1 MHRHPL
7 RAALAVLLVVLGGS
21 TVAALAYAPYLP
33 QLVFDGYPSLIG
45 PAKAKVVPIEGIE
58 HPRDLGS
65 AMTATVDATLQTLF
79 DNSEGRALLVFH
91 RGRLLLEHYGSGV
104 TPDTPLNS
112 YSIAKSLVGA
122 LVYKALAE
130 GRLASLDAT
139 LGETLPEFRDDPV
152 SGVTIRS
159 LLVMRS
165 GLSFETHSKFGGD
178 SGSKDLEATATNPFG
193 PLARLHF
200 LGLGSIEHELV
211 ADTAT
216 VPPFSYQNVN
226 TALLGAVLEG
236 LYGRPLA
243 ELLAEKI
250 WRPAAAASAS
260 WLAPSMSGEVAAYCC
275 VFATARD
282 WIRIGAFLMENGT
295 GADPFLPEGLWRE
308 FLGLDL
314 SYAEVRRGH
323 YGQHVW
329 QDVLD
334 RPGQS
339 LQGQFTY
346 LFGQNGQIL
355 YLMPERD
362 LVVYRAGEKVQ
373 LLHSTLYG
381 AWNTAATAAT
391 R

>member
-1 MHRHPL
+1 MHHHPL
-7 RAALAVLLVVLGGS
+7 RAALAALLVVLGGS
-21 TVAALAYAPYLP
+21 TAAALAFAPYLP
-33 QLVFDGYPSLIG
+33 QLVAEGYPALIG
-45 PAKAKVVPIEGIE
+45 PAKGKVRLVEGTE
-58 HPRDLGS
+58 HPRHLGS
-65 AMTATVDATLQTLF
+65 AMAATVDPALETLF
-79 DNSEGRALLVFH
+79 DEAEGRALLVFH
-91 RGRLLLEHYGSGV
+91 HGRLLLERYGPGV
-104 TPDTPLNS
+104 TAETPLNS
-112 YSIAKSLVGA
+112 YSMAKSLVGA

-130 GRLASLDAT
+130 GRLATLDAT
-139 LGETLPEFRDDPV
+139 LGETLPELRDDPA
-152 SGVTIRS
+152 SGVTIRA
-159 LLVMRS
+159 LLTMRS

-178 SGSKDLEATATNPFG
+178 SGTKDMEATASNPFG

-200 LGLGSIEHELV
+200 LGLRSIEHELV
-211 ADTAT
+211 TET
-216 VPPFSYQNVN
+216 VPQFSYQNVN
-226 TALLGAVLEG
+226 TALLGAVLEE
-236 LYGRPLA
+236 LYGRPLT

-260 WLAPSMSGEVAAYCC
+260 WLAPGISGEVAAYCC
-275 VFATARD
+275 IFATARD

-295 GADPFLPEGLWRE
+295 VAEPFLPEGRWRE

-323 YGQHVW
+323 YGQHIW

-334 RPGQS
+334 RPGQP

-355 YLMPERD
+355 YLMPEHD

-381 AWNTAATAAT
+381 AWNSILTAALP
-391 R
+391 